1 MKLSLLQMKVFR
13 HEKHGYNRRRKSVK
27 SETSVRYLSHCARE
41 LRAKSMSS
49 VIDLFLAI
57 LFVEKEIYPNSR
69 LQPCGPMES
78 VSGTD
83 AEVNGSTSSMSC
95 FNEFET

>member
-1 MKLSLLQMKVFR
+1 MRSSGITGEEKVL
-13 HEKHGYNRRRKSVK
+13 K
-27 SETSVRYLSHCARE
+27 VRQACVTTYLTCHIARE
-41 LRAKSMSS
+41 LRAKCTSS
-49 VIDLFLAI
+49 VIDLFLPI
-57 LFVEKEIYPNSR
+57 LFAEKEVHPNSR

>member
-1 MKLSLLQMKVFR
+1 MR
-13 HEKHGYNRRRKSVK
+13 D
-27 SETSVRYLSHCARE
+27 LSHCARE
-41 LRAKSMSS
+41 LRVKCMSS
-49 VIDLFLAI
+49 VVDLFDLFLAI
-57 LFVEKEIYPNSR
+57 LFAEKEVHPNSR

>member
-1 MKLSLLQMKVFR
+1 MRSSGITSEEKVLKVRLDKRALLV
-13 HEKHGYNRRRKSVK
+13 
-27 SETSVRYLSHCARE
+27 T
-41 LRAKSMSS
+41 LRARTSREMYDSTSSMM
-49 VIDLFLAI
+49 DLFLAI
-57 LFVEKEIYPNSR
+57 LFVEKEVHPNSR